1 MLVYQRVMEMI
12 PLMVHC
18 GIVVYPIYGSY
29 NYGNITIVIVVCCG
43 KYGNSND
50 HIHHYLGFKMV
61 IE

>member
-1 MLVYQRVMEMI
+1 MGKSAINGPFSIAMLVYQRVMEMI

-43 KYGNSND
+43 K
-50 HIHHYLGFKMV
+50 IW
-61 IE
+61 E